1 MRFATEKS
9 YVWEKPRN
17 NACAVAAFTVSLDS
31 STKNEEKIAP
41 QPDKRCICGVS
52 RVYCAGNKL
61 RIKKTHRLMAQG
73 TLFIVSAPSGAGKSS
88 LIQALLKTQP
98 LYDTQ
103 VSISHTTRGIR
114 PRENHGEHY
123 YFVNHDA
130 FRQMI
135 KEDAFLEHAEVF
147 GNYYG
152 TSRKAIEQV
161 LSTGVD
167 VFLDIDWQGAKQ
179 IRERMPQARS
189 IFVLPP
195 SKDELDRRLRGRGQD
210 SEDVIARRMAQA
222 VSEMSHYA
230 EYDYLIVNDDF
241 DLALSDLKNIIRAER
256 LRMGR
261 QKLRHD
267 ALISK
272 LLAD

>member
-1 MRFATEKS
+1 
-9 YVWEKPRN
+9 
-17 NACAVAAFTVSLDS
+17 
-31 STKNEEKIAP
+31 
-41 QPDKRCICGVS
+41 
-52 RVYCAGNKL
+52 
-61 RIKKTHRLMAQG
+61 MAQG

-88 LIQALLKTQP
+88 LIHALLKTQP

-103 VSISHTTRGIR
+103 VSISHTTRGMR
-114 PRENHGEHY
+114 PGENHGEHY
-123 YFVNHDA
+123 FFVSHDE
-130 FRQMI
+130 FRSMI
-135 KEDAFLEHAEVF
+135 KEEAFLEHAEVF

-167 VFLDIDWQGAKQ
+167 VFLDIDWQGAQQ
-179 IRERMPQARS
+179 IRQKMPHARS

-210 SEDVIARRMAQA
+210 SEEVIARRMAQA
-222 VSEMSHYA
+222 VAEMSHFA

-241 DLALSDLKNIIRAER
+241 DLALSDLKTIIRAER

-261 QKLRHD
+261 QKSRHD